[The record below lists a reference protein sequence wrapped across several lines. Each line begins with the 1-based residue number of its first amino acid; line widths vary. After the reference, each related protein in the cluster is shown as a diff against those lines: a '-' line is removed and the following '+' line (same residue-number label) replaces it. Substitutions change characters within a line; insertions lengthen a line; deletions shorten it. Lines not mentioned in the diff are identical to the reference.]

1 MTDKELIRR
10 ALLGSREAQRA
21 CTDKG
26 IALPCPY
33 CGSDK
38 LYVDA
43 PYRSDDIPA
52 EMINDIDR
60 DYDGFSVSCGCG
72 NYIEV
77 EYGTFKDTL
86 AKWNARPAPPVGRC
100 KDCVW
105 SREPTEEDYKELD
118 RDLLSYKDSLVCD
131 FWEREIWCKDLC
143 SYFEPRE
150 E

>member
-1 MTDKELIRR
+1 MTDKELISR
-10 ALLGSREAQRA
+10 ALMGSQEAQRA

-52 EMINDIDR
+52 EMINDIDC
-60 DYDGFSVSCGCG
+60 DYDGFYVSCSCG

-77 EYGTFKDTL
+77 EHGTFKDTL

-100 KDCVW
+100 KDCKFYTAMSHCQVH
-105 SREPTEEDYKELD
+105 
-118 RDLLSYKDSLVCD
+118 SLGPDQYDPDD
-131 FWEREIWCKDLC
+131 FC
-143 SYFEPRE
+143 SYFQPKE
-150 E
+150 

>member
-10 ALLGSREAQRA
+10 ALLGSREAQQE
-21 CTDKG
+21 CTKKR

-52 EMINDIDR
+52 EMINDIDI
-60 DYDGFSVSCGCG
+60 DYDGFSVSCSCG

-86 AKWNARPAPPVGRC
+86 AKWNTRPAPPIGRC
-100 KDCVW
+100 RDCLWYLPISKRCKYSLGGIWGEVNEL
-105 SREPTEEDYKELD
+105 SFCSCFIPKED
-118 RDLLSYKDSLVCD
+118 
-131 FWEREIWCKDLC
+131 
-143 SYFEPRE
+143 
-150 E
+150 

>member
-10 ALLGSREAQRA
+10 ALLGSREAQQE
-21 CTDKG
+21 CTEKR

-38 LYVDA
+38 LYVDG
-43 PYRSDDIPA
+43 PYRSNDIPA

-60 DYDGFSVSCGCG
+60 DYDGFSVSCSCG

-86 AKWNARPAPPVGRC
+86 AKWNTRPAPPVGRC
-100 KDCVW
+100 KDCINATNPGSNIVF
-105 SREPTEEDYKELD
+105 
-118 RDLLSYKDSLVCD
+118 CD
-131 FWEREIWCKDLC
+131 
-143 SYFEPRE
+143 YFERDMMPDDFCSCFE
-150 E
+150 PKED